1 MRILAAVSGE
11 APDGVRLFT
20 VGLLCALSSA
30 GHTVCAAFSGG
41 VPDEISKSGV
51 HIVGIQNGSEYRT
64 LKALI
69 TDGDF
74 DAVCSFDECLD
85 RVLARLKD
93 HTDFRFVT
101 TAFTP
106 SRKTVCGERTVVMS
120 ADDADRLALCRC
132 VSYDKIDVLPA
143 DAVCFMSSP
152 RKLFTE
158 NAVGEIFAEIAEV
171 YLSCIGKLGFPTEF
185 SHSDILFC
193 GYYGYG
199 NLGDESSLECLIS
212 AVRREIPDAR
222 LTVLA
227 SSPAEFSERFGV
239 RAVDR
244 MSFFSVMREIRR
256 AGVFV
261 FGGGGLLQD
270 ATSRRSLRYYTHVLS
285 AASKRCRTFVYANG
299 IGPLERR
306 GSRQSV
312 MRALGG
318 VEDISVR
325 DGLSASFLSELG
337 LEKDRF
343 RLGADGAFMMM
354 PPDEASVASV
364 GERIGLRRGEGY
376 FAVSLRPLGGC
387 GGDFDSRI
395 SRAVRDVSIKT
406 GLSPV
411 IVPMQGG
418 EDRAL
423 CERICALSVGSA
435 YTAPFSDADSIAALF
450 AGAAFTVGMRL
461 HSIIYS
467 ACVGTPVLA
476 VSYDP
481 KIDAACAYLGLPAP
495 LSAFTVT
502 SEEMLA
508 SLPGLSES
516 VPRERI
522 AYLRG
527 LCEEDCRR
535 IIGAV
540 REERI
545 SDKEKARR
553 HGRVGGYDDIYGY
566 I

>member
-30 GHTVCAAFSGG
+30 GHTACAAFSGG

-51 HIVGIQNGSEYRT
+51 HIVRIQNGSEYRT

-285 AASKRCRTFVYANG
+285 AASKRCRTFVY
-299 IGPLERR
+299 R
-306 GSRQSV
+306 
-312 MRALGG
+312 
-318 VEDISVR
+318 
-325 DGLSASFLSELG
+325 LSA
-337 LEKDRF
+337 
-343 RLGADGAFMMM
+343 AA
-354 PPDEASVASV
+354 
-364 GERIGLRRGEGY
+364 RG
-376 FAVSLRPLGGC
+376 
-387 GGDFDSRI
+387 
-395 SRAVRDVSIKT
+395 
-406 GLSPV
+406 
-411 IVPMQGG
+411 
-418 EDRAL
+418 
-423 CERICALSVGSA
+423 
-435 YTAPFSDADSIAALF
+435 
-450 AGAAFTVGMRL
+450 
-461 HSIIYS
+461 
-467 ACVGTPVLA
+467 
-476 VSYDP
+476 
-481 KIDAACAYLGLPAP
+481 
-495 LSAFTVT
+495 
-502 SEEMLA
+502 
-508 SLPGLSES
+508 
-516 VPRERI
+516 
-522 AYLRG
+522 
-527 LCEEDCRR
+527 
-535 IIGAV
+535 
-540 REERI
+540 
-545 SDKEKARR
+545 KA
-553 HGRVGGYDDIYGY
+553 
-566 I
+566 

>member
-1 MRILAAVSGE
+1 MRILAAVSGD

-41 VPDEISKSGV
+41 TPEGLSKSGV
-51 HIVGIQNGSEYRT
+51 HIVRILNGREYRT
-64 LKALI
+64 LKALVS
-69 TDGDF
+69 DGGF
-74 DAVCSFDECLD
+74 DAVCGFDEYLD
-85 RVLARLKD
+85 RVLARLKN

-101 TAFTP
+101 TAFMP
-106 SRKTVCGERTVVMS
+106 SRETVCGERTVVMS
-120 ADDADRLALCRC
+120 AEDADRLALCSGVPHDR
-132 VSYDKIDVLPA
+132 IDVLPA
-143 DAVCFMSSP
+143 DAVRTVSP
-152 RKLFTE
+152 AGEPFAE
-158 NAVGEIFAEIAEV
+158 NKPSAVFAEIAEF
-171 YLSCIGKLGFPTEF
+171 YLSCFGKLGPPTEF
-185 SHSDILFC
+185 VNSDILFC

-256 AGVFV
+256 AGIFV

-270 ATSRRSLRYYTHVLS
+270 ATSRRSLHYYTHILT

-299 IGPLERR
+299 IGPLDRK
-306 GSRQSV
+306 GSRRCV
-312 MRALGG
+312 MRALGRA
-318 VEDISVR
+318 EDISVR
-325 DGLSASFLSELG
+325 DGPSASLLSGLG
-337 LEKDRF
+337 LENDRI
-343 RLGADGAFMMM
+343 RLGADGAFLMM
-354 PPDEASVASV
+354 PPDSSEIAEVR
-364 GERIGLRRGEGY
+364 EKIGLRRGERY
-376 FAVSLRPLGGC
+376 FAVSLRPIGGR
-387 GGDFDSRI
+387 GDDFDSRI
-395 SRAVRDVSIKT
+395 SRAVRDAAIKT

-411 IVPMQGG
+411 IVPMQSG

-423 CERICALSVGSA
+423 CERICVLSVGSA
-435 YTAPFSDADSIAALF
+435 YTAPFSDAGSIAALF
-450 AGAAFTVGMRL
+450 AGAVFTVGMRL

-476 VSYDP
+476 LSYDP
-481 KIDAACAYLGLPAP
+481 KIDAVCGYLGLPAP
-495 LSAFTVT
+495 LSAYTVT
-502 SEEMLA
+502 SEEVLA

-527 LCEEDCRR
+527 LCEDDCRR

-540 REERI
+540 REERL
-545 SDKEKARR
+545 SNKEKTRR

>member
-1 MRILAAVSGE
+1 
-11 APDGVRLFT
+11 
-20 VGLLCALSSA
+20 
-30 GHTVCAAFSGG
+30 
-41 VPDEISKSGV
+41 
-51 HIVGIQNGSEYRT
+51 
-64 LKALI
+64 
-69 TDGDF
+69 
-74 DAVCSFDECLD
+74 
-85 RVLARLKD
+85 
-93 HTDFRFVT
+93 
-101 TAFTP
+101 
-106 SRKTVCGERTVVMS
+106 
-120 ADDADRLALCRC
+120 
-132 VSYDKIDVLPA
+132 
-143 DAVCFMSSP
+143 
-152 RKLFTE
+152 
-158 NAVGEIFAEIAEV
+158 
-171 YLSCIGKLGFPTEF
+171 
-185 SHSDILFC
+185 
-193 GYYGYG
+193 
-199 NLGDESSLECLIS
+199 
-212 AVRREIPDAR
+212 
-222 LTVLA
+222 
-227 SSPAEFSERFGV
+227 
-239 RAVDR
+239 
-244 MSFFSVMREIRR
+244 
-256 AGVFV
+256 
-261 FGGGGLLQD
+261 
-270 ATSRRSLRYYTHVLS
+270 
-285 AASKRCRTFVYANG
+285 
-299 IGPLERR
+299 
-306 GSRQSV
+306 

-318 VEDISVR
+318 AEDISVR
-325 DGLSASFLSELG
+325 DGLSASVLSEIG

-364 GERIGLRRGEGY
+364 RKRIGLRRGEGY

-411 IVPMQGG
+411 IVPMQSG

-435 YTAPFSDADSIAALF
+435 YTAPFSDTDSIAALF

-508 SLPGLSES
+508 SLPELSES